1 MATRTWQ
8 GANGGTWAT
17 AGNWSGGVAP
27 TSSDDVVF
35 SSDGSGASIGATASC
50 KSLTITSSN
59 VTISGASAL
68 NIYGNITVNST
79 SVISATGAWSILNTA
94 GQTLYDITSAGVTFN
109 CSLTLNAGATSTYRL
124 VKADSSANGN
134 LTFSSLRTLT
144 LTTGILNLNGY
155 NLSVGLFSSNV
166 STTRSITFSSDHSNY
181 IALTGVGTVFNI
193 ATSTGWSYTGY
204 SDFTVSDASAT
215 GKIVT
220 TGGMSTYPANF
231 YFTGAGTVTLTSGNY
246 FLNLDAYAFSGTLSK
261 STTSVMNIG
270 ASLLLGSNVTSGVV
284 SGSGVTT
291 FSLVSGLGGSLAT
304 GTLDLASKNW
314 GPMTFSSGAWKI
326 NGYVGTS
333 AATNA
338 VICSGGS
345 LLIVWDFYCYTFTI
359 SGGTVTVDEATTLFM
374 NQTSISS
381 TAFGITSGIF
391 RLYRGSVYCN
401 VVAISGGRIEMDISS
416 IIDGINCLRM
426 NFSGSASWNGLDSVG
441 YFPYTDYSSG
451 PFHIRH
457 RSVASNWSSG
467 FSQSR
472 YQSTSTNIIVL
483 FTTYDATSST
493 LRNITDTSGIFA
505 FTWEGTTLVQ
515 RFGIASGSTIGGLSL
530 YYLSPSTFEGGYNF
544 TCNGSFMEN
553 ANTYRTLGGTIT
565 FTGGTSTFSNYLSFN
580 DPVNW
585 PFSMTFSSNGYFQ
598 ISPSYL
604 TAPSPTSSF
613 IMSGATVVSKAQ
625 SGIFQGVFFTF
636 ATVNL
641 NQSGTN
647 NFICENPDAGTGFF
661 VTATNGTVINARGV
675 GLTIKGNLSF
685 YLQATAV
692 TGAGRTVNLPTA
704 SNYYYSTATYN
715 ACTFSDDGLTDTIT
729 IGDNSFLY
737 YISLTNNNATFT
749 NLYLQNSF
757 YNYST
762 VTGSS
767 LFLLGILPYFY
778 GVNSTSIQSGA
789 SITNVYVGNSVIT
802 NTNVAMSINGGSVT
816 NLTHNSGSLSL
827 GGYGSLPNTT
837 ILSTNPASSST
848 VTIGYYSPNP
858 LYLQNLTI
866 GTTGTITIT
875 DDTNLATYPNNVST
889 WELGGRIIPNIT
901 VLPNS
906 TLNITDVSNSGT
918 TYIKDISAGGQGFVV
933 PSPTVVYDTQSISVA
948 GGSVT
953 HSYNQSTK
961 TLTFSLY
968 GGGGTVDGQTINL
981 YYNIN
986 TFGTT
991 TANYS
996 YNWAV
1001 SSESGY
1007 DKGSI
1012 NIGGTTV
1019 VDRVSGSGVSSGS
1032 GTVTFPSAST
1042 WQLATMTYTKD
1053 GSQTDGSDTFSGSIV
1068 FTFSGGVGTSIVRFQ
1083 ASRTFTFDKF
1093 FRNSSTQ
1100 LLTIGSDQS
1109 GVSTNLRIPVNNLG
1123 TLVHG
1128 SNPGSIY
1135 TATIKDCA
1143 VTSTNYMWFAG
1154 KNSVDAGNNSGWI
1167 FGASPTTQTNVQFF
1181 L

>member
-1 MATRTWQ
+1 
-8 GANGGTWAT
+8 
-17 AGNWSGGVAP
+17 
-27 TSSDDVVF
+27 
-35 SSDGSGASIGATASC
+35 
-50 KSLTITSSN
+50 
-59 VTISGASAL
+59 
-68 NIYGNITVNST
+68 
-79 SVISATGAWSILNTA
+79 
-94 GQTLYDITSAGVTFN
+94 
-109 CSLTLNAGATSTYRL
+109 
-124 VKADSSANGN
+124 
-134 LTFSSLRTLT
+134 
-144 LTTGILNLNGY
+144 
-155 NLSVGLFSSNV
+155 
-166 STTRSITFSSDHSNY
+166 
-181 IALTGVGTVFNI
+181 
-193 ATSTGWSYTGY
+193 
-204 SDFTVSDASAT
+204 
-215 GKIVT
+215 
-220 TGGMSTYPANF
+220 
-231 YFTGAGTVTLTSGNY
+231 
-246 FLNLDAYAFSGTLSK
+246 
-261 STTSVMNIG
+261 
-270 ASLLLGSNVTSGVV
+270 
-284 SGSGVTT
+284 
-291 FSLVSGLGGSLAT
+291 
-304 GTLDLASKNW
+304 
-314 GPMTFSSGAWKI
+314 MTFSSGAWKI

-345 LLIVWDFYCYTFTI
+345 LLIAWDFYCFSFTI
-359 SGGTVTVDEATTLFM
+359 SGGTVTVDESTTLFM
-374 NQTSISS
+374 NQTSSTT

-391 RLYRGSVYCN
+391 KLYRGSVYCN
-401 VVAISGGRIEMDISS
+401 VVAISGGFIEMDINS

-426 NFSGSASWNGLDSVG
+426 NFSGSASWNGLDSGVS
-441 YFPYTDYSSG
+441 FPYTDYSNG

-483 FTTYDATSST
+483 FTTYDATSNT

-544 TCNGSFMEN
+544 TCNGSFIED

-585 PFSMTFSSNGYFQ
+585 PFSMTFSSDGYFQ
-598 ISPSYL
+598 IFPSYL

-613 IMSGATVVSKAQ
+613 IMAGATVVSKSQ
-625 SGIFQGVFFTF
+625 SGTFGGVYLTF

-647 NFICENPDAGTGFF
+647 NFICENLDYGNGYSGTGFN

-704 SNYYYSTATYN
+704 SNYYYSTATYY
-715 ACTFSDDGLTDTIT
+715 ACQFIDDGLTDTIT

-737 YISLTNNNATFT
+737 SISLTNNNVTFT

-762 VTGSS
+762 ATGSS

-778 GVNSTSIQSGA
+778 GSNYTTIQSGA

-827 GGYGSLPNTT
+827 GGYGSFLANTT

-848 VTIGYYSPNP
+848 VTISP

-901 VLPNS
+901 VLSNS

-918 TYIKDISAGGQGFVV
+918 TYIKKVSGQTAVLIAPP
-933 PSPTVVYDTQSISVA
+933 PSVTFSSQSILVA
-948 GGSVT
+948 GGTVS
-953 HSYNQSTK
+953 HNYNST
-961 TLTFSLY
+961 TLVLTFSLY
-968 GGGGTVDGQTINL
+968 GGGSARNNQSVGLNYTVTPAAGTSVNYTINW
-981 YYNIN
+981 
-986 TFGTT
+986 T
-991 TANYS
+991 
-996 YNWAV
+996 V

-1007 DKGSI
+1007 DKGYVTI
-1012 NIGGTTV
+1012 AGVTR
-1019 VDRVSGSGVSSGS
+1019 VDGVSGSNSGS
-1032 GTVTFPSAST
+1032 ASGTISVSGTS
-1042 WQLATMTYTKD
+1042 QINLAYTKD
-1053 GSQTDGSDTFSGSIV
+1053 TSVTGGTDTFSGSIT
-1068 FTFSGGVGTSIVRFQ
+1068 FTAVSNIAPSYLSFQ
-1083 ASRTFTFDKF
+1083 AGRTFTFDKF
-1093 FRNSSTQ
+1093 FHDPTPYPLYLNSDTS
-1100 LLTIGSDQS
+1100 GSQ
-1109 GVSTNLRIPVNNLG
+1109 TNLAIPARNLG
-1123 TLVHG
+1123 TLVQG
-1128 SNPGSIY
+1128 TNPGSIY
-1135 TATIKDCA
+1135 TATIQDCA

-1154 KNSVDAGNNSGWI
+1154 NNSVDAGNNSGWI
-1167 FGASPTTQTNVQFF
+1167 FGASPTTQTNIQFF

>member
-1 MATRTWQ
+1 MATRTWL
-8 GANGGTWAT
+8 GGGTGTWGT
-17 AGNWSGGVAP
+17 AGNWSGGAVP
-27 TSSDDVVF
+27 TLNDDVIIDANTGPNVT
-35 SSDGSGASIGATASC
+35 TAAVC
-50 KSLTITSSN
+50 KSLTCYGFVQGTSTMS
-59 VTISGASAL
+59 
-68 NIYGNITVNST
+68 IYGDITLFGSQ
-79 SVISATGAWSILNTA
+79 SGIIATGVWTILNTA
-94 GQTLYDITSAGVTFN
+94 GQTTYNITSAGTTFN
-109 CSLTLNAGATSTYRL
+109 CSLVLNAGTGSTYRL

-144 LTTGILNLNGY
+144 LTTGILDLNGY
-155 NLSVGLFSSNV
+155 NLSVGLFSSSN
-166 STTRSITFSSDHSNY
+166 SNTRSITFSSDHSNN
-181 IALTGVGTVFNI
+181 IALTGVGTVFSQT
-193 ATSTGWSYTGY
+193 TSAGWSYTGY
-204 SDFTVSDASAT
+204 SDFTVSDASGSAKT
-215 GKIVT
+215 VT
-220 TGGMSTYPANF
+220 TTGMSTYPANF

-261 STTSVMNIG
+261 SSSSVMNIG
-270 ASLLLGSNVTSGVV
+270 ASLLLGSNVTSGIG
-284 SGSGVTT
+284 GSGVTT

-304 GTLDLASKNW
+304 GTLDLTSKNW
-314 GPMTFSSGAWKI
+314 GPMTFSSGAWRI

-345 LLIVWDFYCYTFTI
+345 LLIAWDFYCYTFTI
-359 SGGTVTVDEATTLFM
+359 SGGTVTVDESTTLFM
-374 NQTSISS
+374 SQTSSSS

-401 VVAISGGRIEMDISS
+401 VVAISGGFIEMDINS
-416 IIDGINCLRM
+416 IMDGINCLRM
-426 NFSGSASWNGLDSVG
+426 NFSGSASWNGLDSG
-441 YFPYTDYSSG
+441 SYFPYTDYSNG

-483 FTTYDATSST
+483 FTTYDTASST

-544 TCNGSFMEN
+544 TCNGSFIED

-565 FTGGTSTFSNYLSFN
+565 FIGGTSTLSNYLSFN

-585 PFSMTFSSNGYFQ
+585 PFSMTFSNNGYFQ
-598 ISPSYL
+598 IFPSYL

-613 IMSGATVVSKAQ
+613 IMAGATVVSKAQ
-625 SGIFQGVFFTF
+625 GGLQGVYLTF

-647 NFICENPDAGTGFF
+647 NFICENLDAGTGFN

-704 SNYYYSTATYN
+704 SNYYYSTATYK

-737 YISLTNNNATFT
+737 SISLTNNNVTFT
-749 NLYLQNSF
+749 NLYLQNTF

-762 VTGSS
+762 ATGSS
-767 LFLLGILPYFY
+767 LFLLGILPSFY
-778 GVNSTSIQSGA
+778 YGNNTSIQSGA

-827 GGYGSLPNTT
+827 GGSGSLANTT

-918 TYIKDISAGGQGFVV
+918 TYIKDISAGGQGTV
-933 PSPTVVYDTQSISVA
+933 PPPTVVYSNQSISVA

-953 HSYNQSTK
+953 HSYNESTK

-968 GGGGTVDGQTINL
+968 GGGGSVNGQTINL

-991 TANYS
+991 VANYS

-1053 GSQTDGSDTFSGSIV
+1053 GSQTAGSDTFSGSIV
-1068 FTFSGGVGTSIVRFQ
+1068 FTFSGGDGTSIVRFQ

-1135 TATIKDCA
+1135 TATIQDCA

-1154 KNSVDAGNNSGWI
+1154 KNSVNAGNNSGWI

>member
-1 MATRTWQ
+1 MATKTWQ
-8 GANGGTWAT
+8 GTNGGSWAT
-17 AGNWSGGVAP
+17 TGNWVGGTP
-27 TSSDDVVF
+27 TLNDDVIF
-35 SSDGSGASIGATASC
+35 SSNDTGASISAAAVC
-50 KSLTITSSN
+50 KSLTITGSN
-59 VTISGASAL
+59 VTISGSSTL
-68 NIYGNITVNST
+68 GIYGNITVNST
-79 SVISATGAWSILNTA
+79 TVISATGVWSILNTA
-94 GQTLYDITSAGVTFN
+94 GQTTYDITSAGVTFN
-109 CSLTLNAGATSTYRL
+109 CSLTLNAGTASTYRL
-124 VKADSSANGN
+124 VKAASSANGN
-134 LTFSSLRTLT
+134 FTMAAARTLT
-144 LTTGILNLNGY
+144 LTTGILNLNGF
-155 NLSVGLFSSNV
+155 NLSVGLFSSSN
-166 STTRSITFSSDHSNY
+166 SNTRGITFSSDHSNY
-181 IALTGVGTVFNI
+181 IALTGVGTVFSQT
-193 ATSTGWSYTGY
+193 TSAGWSYTGY
-204 SDFTVSDASAT
+204 SDFTVSDVTGSAKT
-215 GKIVT
+215 VT
-220 TGGMSTYPANF
+220 TTGMSTYPANF
-231 YFTGAGTVTLTSGNY
+231 YFTGAGSVTLTSGNY
-246 FLNLDAYAFSGTLSK
+246 FLNLDAYTFSGTLSK
-261 STTSVMNIG
+261 SSTSVMNIG
-270 ASLLLGSNVTSGVV
+270 ASLLLGSNVTSGIG
-284 SGSGVTT
+284 GSGVTT

-345 LLIVWDFYCYTFTI
+345 LLIAWDFYCFTFTI
-359 SGGTVTVDEATTLFM
+359 SGGTVTVDESTTLFM
-374 NQTSISS
+374 NQTSSSS

-391 RLYRGSVYCN
+391 KLYRGSVYCN
-401 VVAISGGRIEMDISS
+401 VVAISGGLIEMDISS

-457 RSVASNWSSG
+457 RSVASLWSSG

-483 FTTYDATSST
+483 FTTYDAASST

-544 TCNGSFMEN
+544 TCNGSFIEN

-565 FTGGTSTFSNYLSFN
+565 FTGGTSTLSNYLSFN

-598 ISPSYL
+598 IVFPSSL

-613 IMSGATVVSKAQ
+613 IMAGATVVSKSQ
-625 SGIFQGVFFTF
+625 SGIFQGVYLTF

-647 NFICENPDAGTGFF
+647 NFICEDLDGSTGFF

-675 GLTIKGNLSF
+675 GLTIKGNPFF

-704 SNYYYSTATYN
+704 SNYYYSTATYT
-715 ACTFSDDGLTDTIT
+715 ACTFIDDGLTDTIT

-737 YISLTNNNATFT
+737 SISLTNNNVTFT
-749 NLYLQNSF
+749 NLYLQNTF

-762 VTGSS
+762 ATGSS

-778 GVNSTSIQSGA
+778 GSNNTYIQSGA

-802 NTNVAMSINGGSVT
+802 NTNVVISITGGSVT
-816 NLTHNSGSLSL
+816 NLTHNSGRLSL

-889 WELGGRIIPNIT
+889 WELGGRIIPSII
-901 VLPNS
+901 VLPDS

-918 TYIKDISAGGQGFVV
+918 TYIKDISAGSRSLVV
-933 PSPTVVYDTQSISVA
+933 PSPTVVYSNQFISVA

-968 GGGGTVDGQTINL
+968 GGGGSVDGQTINL

-1007 DKGSI
+1007 DLGSI

-1019 VDRVSGSGVSSGS
+1019 VIVSGSGVGSGS

-1053 GSQTDGSDTFSGSIV
+1053 GSQTGDSDTFSGSIV

-1100 LLTIGSDQS
+1100 LLTISSDQS

-1135 TATIKDCA
+1135 TATIQDCA

-1154 KNSVDAGNNSGWI
+1154 KNSVNAGNNSGWI

>member
-1 MATRTWQ
+1 MATKTWQ
-8 GANGGTWAT
+8 GANGGSWAT
-17 AGNWSGGVAP
+17 AGNWSPSGAP
-27 TSSDDVVF
+27 GTGDDVVF
-35 SSDGSGASIGATASC
+35 SSNSTGAAIGATASC
-50 KSLTITSSN
+50 KSLTITGSN

-79 SVISATGAWSILNTA
+79 SVISATGTWSILNTS

-109 CSLTLNAGATSTYRL
+109 CNLTLNAGATSTYRL
-124 VKADSSANGN
+124 IKAASSANGN
-134 LTFSSLRTLT
+134 FTMGTLRTLT
-144 LTTGILNLNGY
+144 LTTGILDLNGY

-166 STTRSITFSSDHSNY
+166 LTTRSITFSSDHSNY

-193 ATSTGWSYTGY
+193 ANSTGWSYTGY
-204 SDFTVSDASAT
+204 SDFRVSNATASAKT
-215 GKIVT
+215 VT
-220 TGGMSTYPANF
+220 TTGMSTFPANF
-231 YFTGAGTVTLTSGNY
+231 YFTNAGTVTLTSGNY
-246 FLNLDAYAFSGTLSK
+246 FLNLDAYAMTGTLSK
-261 STTSVMNIG
+261 STSGTLFIG
-270 ASLLLGSNVTSGVV
+270 ASVLLGSSMTSDI

-304 GTLDLASKNW
+304 GTLDLIGKNW
-314 GPMTFSSGAWKI
+314 GAMTFSSGAWRI
-326 NGYVGTS
+326 NGSSGTS

-345 LLIVWDFYCYTFTI
+345 LLIAWDFYCYTFTI

-374 NQTSISS
+374 NQTSSSS

-401 VVAISGGRIEMDISS
+401 VVAISGGLIEMDISS

-426 NFSGSASWNGLDSVG
+426 NLSGSVSWNGLDTSG
-441 YFPYTDYSSG
+441 SYFPYTDYSQG

-467 FSQSR
+467 SSQSR

-483 FTTYDATSST
+483 FTTYDVAAST

-515 RFGIASGSTIGGLSL
+515 RFGITSGSTIGGLSL
-530 YYLSPSTFEGGYNF
+530 SYLSPSTFEGASTF
-544 TCNGSFMEN
+544 TCNGSFIED

-585 PFSMTFSSNGYFQ
+585 PFSMTFSSDGYFQ
-598 ISPSYL
+598 IFPSSL

-613 IMSGATVVSKAQ
+613 IMAGATVVSKA
-625 SGIFQGVFFTF
+625 SGLFQGVYLTF

-647 NFICENPDAGTGFF
+647 NFICENLDGGTGFF

-675 GLTIKGNLSF
+675 GLTIKGNFSF
-685 YLQATAV
+685 DLQATAV

-704 SNYYYSTATYN
+704 SNYYYSTATYP
-715 ACTFSDDGLTDTIT
+715 ACTFFDDGLTDTIT

-737 YISLTNNNATFT
+737 SINLTNNNVTFT
-749 NLYLQNSF
+749 NLYLQTTF
-757 YNYST
+757 YNYSAA
-762 VTGSS
+762 TGSS
-767 LFLLGILPYFY
+767 LFLLGILPTYY
-778 GVNSTSIQSGA
+778 GGNDTYIGSGA

-802 NTNVAMSINGGSVT
+802 NTNVVLSITGGSVT
-816 NLTHNSGSLSL
+816 NLTHNSGRLSL

-889 WELGGRIIPNIT
+889 WELGGRIIPSIT
-901 VLPNS
+901 VLPKS

-918 TYIKDISAGGQGFVV
+918 TYIKDISAGGLVV
-933 PSPTVVYDTQSISVA
+933 PPSTVVYSNQSISVA

-968 GGGGTVDGQTINL
+968 GGGGSVNGQTINL

-986 TFGTT
+986 TFETT
-991 TANYS
+991 TATYS

-1007 DKGSI
+1007 DFGSI

-1019 VDRVSGSGVSSGS
+1019 VNAVSGSRVGSGS

-1053 GSQTDGSDTFSGSIV
+1053 GSNTDGSDTFSGSIV
-1068 FTFSGGVGTSIVRFQ
+1068 FTFPSVGTSIVRFQ
-1083 ASRTFTFDKF
+1083 ANRTFTFDKF

-1123 TLVHG
+1123 TLVQG

-1135 TATIKDCA
+1135 TATIQDCA

-1154 KNSVDAGNNSGWI
+1154 KNSVNAGNNSGWI
-1167 FGASPTTQTNVQFF
+1167 FGASPTTQTNIQFF

>member
-1 MATRTWQ
+1 MPTRTWQ
-8 GANGGTWAT
+8 GANGGSWAT
-17 AGNWSGGVAP
+17 TGNWVGGTP
-27 TSSDDVVF
+27 TLNDDVVF
-35 SSDGSGASIGATASC
+35 SSNGSGAAIGATANC
-50 KSLTITSSN
+50 KSLTITGSN
-59 VTISGASAL
+59 VTISGTSAL

-94 GQTLYDITSAGVTFN
+94 GQTTYDITSAGVTFN
-109 CSLTLNAGATSTYRL
+109 CSLILNAGATSTYRL
-124 VKADSSANGN
+124 IKAASSANGN
-134 LTFSSLRTLT
+134 FTMGSLRTLT
-144 LTTGILNLNGY
+144 LTTGILNLNGF
-155 NLSVGLFSSNV
+155 NLSVGLFSSSN
-166 STTRSITFSSDHSNY
+166 SNTRGITFSSDHSNY
-181 IALTGVGTVFNI
+181 IALTGVGTVFSQT
-193 ATSTGWSYTGY
+193 TSAGWSYTGY
-204 SDFTVSDASAT
+204 GDFTVSDASAT

-220 TGGMSTYPANF
+220 TTGMSTYPANF

-246 FLNLDAYAFSGTLSK
+246 FLNLDAYAFRGTLSK
-261 STTSVMNIG
+261 SSTSVMNIG
-270 ASLLLGSNVTSGVV
+270 ASLLLDSNVTSGIG
-284 SGSGVTT
+284 GSGVTT

-304 GTLDLASKNW
+304 GTLDLGSKNW

-345 LLIVWDFYCYTFTI
+345 LLIAWDFYCYTFTI
-359 SGGTVTVDEATTLFM
+359 SGGTVTVDESTTLFM
-374 NQTSISS
+374 NQTSSTT

-401 VVAISGGRIEMDISS
+401 VVAISGGLIEMDINS
-416 IIDGINCLRM
+416 IMDGINCLRM
-426 NFSGSASWNGLDSVG
+426 NFSGSASWNGLDSGVS
-441 YFPYTDYSSG
+441 FPYTDYSSG

-544 TCNGSFMEN
+544 TCNGGFTEN
-553 ANTYRTLGGTIT
+553 GNTYRTLGGTIT

-585 PFSMTFSSNGYFQ
+585 PFSMTFSSDGYFQ
-598 ISPSYL
+598 IFPSYL

-613 IMSGATVVSKAQ
+613 IMAGATVVSKAQ
-625 SGIFQGVFFTF
+625 TGFQVVDLTF

-647 NFICENPDAGTGFF
+647 NFICENLDAGTGFN

-675 GLTIKGNLSF
+675 GLTIKGNPSF

-704 SNYYYSTATYN
+704 SNYYYSTATYKV
-715 ACTFSDDGLTDTIT
+715 CTFSDDGLTDTIT

-737 YISLTNNNATFT
+737 SISLTNNNVTFT
-749 NLYLQNSF
+749 NLYLQNTF

-762 VTGSS
+762 ATGSS
-767 LFLLGILPYFY
+767 LFLLGILPAFY
-778 GVNSTSIQSGA
+778 YGNNTSIQSGA

-802 NTNVAMSINGGSVT
+802 NTNVAISINGGVVT

-827 GGYGSLPNTT
+827 GGYGSLANTT

-889 WELGGRIIPNIT
+889 WELGGRIIPSIT

-918 TYIKDISAGGQGFVV
+918 TYIKDISAGGQSLVV
-933 PSPTVVYDTQSISVA
+933 SPPTVVYSNQSISVA

-953 HSYNQSTK
+953 HSYNESTK

-968 GGGGTVDGQTINL
+968 GGGGGVNGQTINL

-991 TANYS
+991 TATYS

-1001 SSESGY
+1001 SSEEGF
-1007 DKGSI
+1007 DFGSI
-1012 NIGGTTV
+1012 NIGGTAV
-1019 VDRVSGSGVSSGS
+1019 VNFVSGSGVGSGS

-1053 GSQTDGSDTFSGSIV
+1053 GSQTVGSDTFSGSIV

-1100 LLTIGSDQS
+1100 LLTISSDS
-1109 GVSTNLRIPVNNLG
+1109 LGVSTNLRIPVNNLG
-1123 TLVHG
+1123 TLVQG
-1128 SNPGSIY
+1128 SNPGGVY
-1135 TATIKDCA
+1135 TATIRDCV